1 MVEAQTPTN
10 DVWVRK
16 GLMLLRGWC
25 YWGLE
30 RGLILLRGWCYWGL
44 DHDKHMVLNWVKLP
58 SALPSLDFKKTQVV
72 SLRQLVPFACI
83 RFADLL
89 NPFIS
94 FESNIMRHCVL
105 FDVRWGG
112 VLLPII
118 ITSRFLV
125 SFSLPL
131 PHLTWKRLFYYY
143 GFSQIKLSHKKRT
156 HMTSH
161 NLSPGGDTRLYRV
174 RLRCRRAESGSPQG
188 DGRDHK
194 KFWWNLGQRPS
205 PTPSTNSVFEAV
217 FSNFPCLQFLLSKL
231 YMSEVSRISLSL
243 SLSQACLF
251 VKETD
256 NS

>member
-1 MVEAQTPTN
+1 MGAPLCT
-10 DVWVRK
+10 VWH
-16 GLMLLRGWC
+16 GGWRSFTHSH
-25 YWGLE
+25 YLGWQAYGLE
-30 RGLILLRGWCYWGL
+30 LSETTFRSSFTWLQKDSQL
-44 DHDKHMVLNWVKLP
+44 
-58 SALPSLDFKKTQVV
+58 V

-112 VLLPII
+112 ALLPII

-143 GFSQIKLSHKKRT
+143 GFSQFKLSHKKRT

-231 YMSEVSRISLSL
+231 YMSEVSLHLSLSL
-243 SLSQACLF
+243 SLSSVFIC
-251 VKETD
+251 KG
-256 NS
+256 NW